1 MAPVVALVLLLDRV
15 VSQPLRVMTRGMV
28 DLVGGD
34 RDLAL
39 PYRDRRDEI
48 GAMAR
53 SLQVFKENARELAI
67 MRDKAEDASLGVA
80 EPETAI
86 EETGR
91 WLQAAA

>member
-1 MAPVVALVLLLDRV
+1 
-15 VSQPLRVMTRGMV
+15 
-28 DLVGGD
+28 
-34 RDLAL
+34 
-39 PYRDRRDEI
+39 
-48 GAMAR
+48 
-53 SLQVFKENARELAI
+53 